1 VLTLRVSEHIQLA
14 VSELREQHV
23 PDKIDPLLRARVVCT
38 LLGGYSRR
46 TLFELIKRGDFP
58 APDRKAR
65 KLGEPDLWLESTVR
79 RGIASYA
86 AAATPAGSPPP
97 PPVTR
102 SPPPTRPRKSRGR
115 PTKVAR
121 ESTGGS
127 SVNPIP

>member
-1 VLTLRVSEHIQLA
+1 M
-14 VSELREQHV
+14 
-23 PDKIDPLLRARVVCT
+23 PDKIDPLLRARVVCG

-86 AAATPAGSPPP
+86 AAAPASSPA
-97 PPVTR
+97 PVTR
-102 SPPPTRPRKSRGR
+102 SPPPTRSRPRTRRQAEKS
-115 PTKVAR
+115 AAA
-121 ESTGGS
+121 
-127 SVNPIP
+127 